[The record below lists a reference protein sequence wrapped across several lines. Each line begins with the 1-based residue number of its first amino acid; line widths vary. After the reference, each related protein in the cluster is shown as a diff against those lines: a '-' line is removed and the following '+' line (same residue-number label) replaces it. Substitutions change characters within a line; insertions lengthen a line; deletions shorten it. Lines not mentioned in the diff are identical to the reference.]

1 MFGAICSGRP
11 VQLATQ
17 MDQTKFVISIPQA
30 SKVQHVVVFILP
42 NSEFLDPNY
51 TALVYFQLQV
61 NGNDEYRLLGGL
73 NPLKPSAIYKLSG
86 ITGAGSQQATAEDV
100 GMMDDNVSDDQ
111 NTINIGISIE
121 PTPEA
126 ERLLAEEKQRRQKL
140 LPAPNPALTTAPAPP
155 VTANEVT
162 TLAKKIVGHAY
173 NYLGSFIDAQ
183 GKVPMKAFDN
193 WWEKFKHRLNTDPK
207 FIANLDAPN

>member
-11 VQLATQ
+11 MQLATQ

-42 NSEFLDPNY
+42 NSEFIDPNY
-51 TALVYFQLQV
+51 TALVYFQFLV

-73 NPLKPSAIYKLSG
+73 NPMKPSAIYKLNGVSDS
-86 ITGAGSQQATAEDV
+86 TTSQTSMDDI

-111 NTINIGISIE
+111 TTINIGISIE
-121 PTPEA
+121 PTLEA
-126 ERLLAEEKQRRQKL
+126 ERLLAEEKLRRQKS
-140 LPAPNPALTTAPAPP
+140 LPAPPNPSNMNGGSSINT
-155 VTANEVT
+155 NEVT
-162 TLAKKIVGHAY
+162 ILAKKIVGHAY
-173 NYLGSFIDAQ
+173 NYLGSFLDAQ

-193 WWEKFKHRLNTDPK
+193 WWDKFKHRLNSDPK
-207 FIANLDAPN
+207 FIANLENSN